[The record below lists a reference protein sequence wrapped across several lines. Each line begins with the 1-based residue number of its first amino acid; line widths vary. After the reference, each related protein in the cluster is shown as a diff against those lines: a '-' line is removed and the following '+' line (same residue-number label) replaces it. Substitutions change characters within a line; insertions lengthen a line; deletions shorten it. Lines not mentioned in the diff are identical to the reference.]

1 MNWVDYTI
9 LAIIGVSALISVL
22 RGFMSEALSL
32 LGWILAFWVA
42 LSFTEDLAGFLSG
55 SISVPSLRLAIAFF
69 VLFVATLLLAVLV
82 NFLVG
87 QLVEKTGL
95 TGTDRVLG
103 VVFGVARGVLVV
115 AVLVLLAGL
124 TAFPSDPWWR
134 ESMLISHFERLAMQ
148 IRGLLPPQVA
158 GYFTY

>member
-1 MNWVDYTI
+1 MDPRI
-9 LAIIGVSALISVL
+9 LG
-22 RGFMSEALSL
+22 SL
-32 LGWILAFWVA
+32 ELYRR
-42 LSFTEDLAGFLSG
+42 GFLSG